1 MEEELFGCTCLW
13 RLLTLKLYEP
23 KLFDP
28 RSLRDKDATEFHVC
42 YLMHRLI
49 FLITKGS
56 SELPEF
62 LQL

>member
-1 MEEELFGCTCLW
+1 MLVATAHPEVT
-13 RLLTLKLYEP
+13 YEP